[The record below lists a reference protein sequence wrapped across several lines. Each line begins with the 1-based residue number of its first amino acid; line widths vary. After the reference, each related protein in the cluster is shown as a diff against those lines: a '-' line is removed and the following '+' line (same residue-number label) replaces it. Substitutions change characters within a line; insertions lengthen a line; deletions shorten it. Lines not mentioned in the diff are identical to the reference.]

1 MCHDKEDDMK
11 NIYTSNVRL
20 QLAATALFSSLLLS
34 ACFDKG
40 RETDIPLPEVPA
52 NIVNIVQNAL
62 PGISLKE
69 AEKEVRDEA
78 VIYELEGAL
87 LNGKEYEIKIAAD
100 GTIIKIKLDD

>member
-1 MCHDKEDDMK
+1 M
-11 NIYTSNVRL
+11 NNTRSSNTRL
-20 QLAATALFSSLLLS
+20 QLTAITLFSTLVLS

-69 AEKEVRDEA
+69 AEKEIRDEII
-78 VIYELEGAL
+78 IYELEGAL
-87 LNGKEYEIKIAAD
+87 LNGKEYKIKIAAD